1 MHTFVWNLLR
11 VLFLVGA
18 KLHSLCMNPGD
29 QVSINVD
36 HSHEPRRRR
45 SHHVYLRWSACKLLV
60 LVSLSIKKTEEKGDD
75 AWKRRGEGGPGCPP
89 ARTPDAQRKQ
99 SRQRIGGVSDPSSSV
114 PGIASSRLPPSRSS
128 PERSRSSGPLCRHLR
143 RRLRDLWRG
152 TGSVRKNWRA
162 LGSVN

>member
-75 AWKRRGEGGPGCPP
+75 AWKRRGEDQDAPPQGPQMRRGSKAGRGSEGFPIRP
-89 ARTPDAQRKQ
+89 LRSLAL
-99 SRQRIGGVSDPSSSV
+99 
-114 PGIASSRLPPSRSS
+114 LPPVS
-128 PERSRSSGPLCRHLR
+128 LH
-143 RRLRDLWRG
+143 RDLPQKDLDQVAPCVGIFGDVFEISGGELDRFEK
-152 TGSVRKNWRA
+152 TGA
-162 LGSVN
+162 HLGV